1 MNFSPEKLLLVG
13 VIALV
18 VLGPHRLPQ
27 AARTLGKFVADIRRV
42 SASFQTEVRDAI
54 DEPRN
59 AISGAV
65 GEFGLPDLRKSL
77 RDTVTGIVTGPPAS
91 PAQAQA
97 NPTQAATNGAQTQ
110 AAPIPAAH
118 ASLPSLPPAP
128 DDPSLN

>member
-42 SASFQTEVRDAI
+42 SASFQTEVRDAL

-59 AISGAV
+59 AIGGAV
-65 GEFGLPDLRKSL
+65 GEFGIPDLRQSL
-77 RDTVTGIVTGPPAS
+77 RDTVSGIVTGPPAS
-91 PAQAQA
+91 PAQAPA
-97 NPTQAATNGAQTQ
+97 TSTPAGTNGASTP
-110 AAPIPAAH
+110 AAAH